1 MKKQIMMG
9 TFSLSLVFSTF
20 AVQDIYATKPDP
32 STKLDNIQKE
42 KDKAT
47 NELNDASKDVEEKDK
62 KLKSLEND
70 LKKLDDELNVL
81 IQNIQIEEKKMN
93 QSKESLQGQVRQMY
107 ESGEYSFFKQLLSSV
122 DFANF
127 FEKIDQTR
135 LVLDAQND
143 QIKRYLTSKKKL
155 QGQKDEME
163 AKREAQKPLMEEAK
177 KKFDELVKEQEKLK
191 KDVKQL
197 EADEEVAK
205 EEVAEKN
212 KEVQQATQS
221 YDGPP
226 GSGVL
231 GWPMKNHTLGS
242 RFGPRNGRM
251 HEGIDFPTPIGT
263 PIYAAD
269 SGRVVLVKSNPGG
282 YGNYVVIAHGNNL
295 STLYAHM
302 KRSGINVSVGQSVQ
316 KGQLIAYSGN
326 EGRSTGPHLHFE
338 VHQGN
343 TPVNPLNY
351 LK

>member
-1 MKKQIMMG
+1 MKKQIIMG
-9 TFSLSLVFSTF
+9 TFSLSLVFSPF
-20 AVQDIYATKPDP
+20 AVQDIYAAKTDP
-32 STKLDNIQKE
+32 ATKLDKIQKE

-47 NELNDASKDVEEKDK
+47 NELKDASKSMEEKEK
-62 KLKSLEND
+62 ELKSLEKD
-70 LKKLDDELNVL
+70 IEKLDEELNNL
-81 IQNIQIEEKKMN
+81 NKNIQLEEQKMN
-93 QSKESLQGQVRQMY
+93 KSKESLQGQVRQMY
-107 ESGEYSFFKQLLSSV
+107 ESGEYSFFKQLLSSA

-143 QIKRYLTSKKKL
+143 QIKRYLASKKKL
-155 QGQKDEME
+155 ESQQDEM
-163 AKREAQKPLMEEAK
+163 KVKLEAQKPLLAEAEK
-177 KKFDELVKEQEKLK
+177 KYEELVKEQEKLK

-205 EEVAEKN
+205 DEIAEKN
-212 KEVQQATQS
+212 KQVQQATQF
-221 YDGPP
+221 YDGPA
-226 GSGVL
+226 GSGEL
-231 GWPMKNHTLGS
+231 GWPMKNHRVSSG
-242 RFGPRNGRM
+242 FGPRGGRM
-251 HEGIDFPTPIGT
+251 HEGIDFPVPVGT

-302 KRSGINVSVGQSVQ
+302 KRSGINVSVGQTVQ

-338 VHQGN
+338 VHKGS